1 MLAVQVMIAFTSQT
15 GPVVAPVAAKDLG
28 VEAHLVGYYV
38 AVAYACA
45 ATAGLVSGNFI
56 ARYGAIRTSQVCL
69 SLCTLGMTLAA
80 TGNPGLVLLSALVV
94 GFGYGPATPASSHI
108 LARVT
113 PASSLNLVF
122 SIKQTGVPLG
132 AGLAGAVVPSLALG
146 MGWQASCAA
155 IGAASLAL
163 ALSIQP
169 WRERF
174 DAGRDRER
182 RPFAFGQSALV
193 IFQIWRIA
201 PIRRLAVTSLAF
213 SGMQVCVSAFLVIYL
228 HEQCGLPV
236 VTAGLLLSVTQTGGV
251 IGRIVWGT
259 VADRTGRPLLLLGG
273 LAFAMTVCAL
283 VATTFDA
290 SWPLG
295 MIGVVVFVF
304 GGTAIAWNGVH
315 LAQVARHA
323 PAGKAGEIT
332 GGTSFFTFGG
342 VVVVPSIFSA
352 VLSGT
357 GSYAVAFG
365 LAAVATFV
373 AGLTLVA
380 SARSGL
386 RAPPPAA

>member
-1 MLAVQVMIAFTSQT
+1 M
-15 GPVVAPVAAKDLG
+15 
-28 VEAHLVGYYV
+28 
-38 AVAYACA
+38 
-45 ATAGLVSGNFI
+45 
-56 ARYGAIRTSQVCL
+56 
-69 SLCTLGMTLAA
+69 
-80 TGNPGLVLLSALVV
+80 
-94 GFGYGPATPASSHI
+94 
-108 LARVT
+108 
-113 PASSLNLVF
+113 
-122 SIKQTGVPLG
+122 
-132 AGLAGAVVPSLALG
+132 
-146 MGWQASCAA
+146 
-155 IGAASLAL
+155 
-163 ALSIQP
+163 
-169 WRERF
+169 
-174 DAGRDRER
+174 
-182 RPFAFGQSALV
+182 
-193 IFQIWRIA
+193 
-201 PIRRLAVTSLAF
+201 
-213 SGMQVCVSAFLVIYL
+213 
-228 HEQCGLPV
+228 
-236 VTAGLLLSVTQTGGV
+236 

-386 RAPPPAA
+386 SAPPSAA